1 MQTAAWPARDSES
14 GQIPGGGCCAH
25 GCRISGKGLGGTDIM
40 RSIGLLLVIPA
51 LAYSLGL
58 RSAAAAQSSV
68 SPPPGTPSASDLA
81 AGTTICATLTKPID
95 SRKAKPGDA
104 IAARVTLPVLSHGKV
119 LIPNDAKII
128 GHVTLAQPRSR
139 DGAESQLA
147 IVFDHALL
155 KDGSEL
161 PLALTIQAVGR
172 PSPPPVLQDN
182 DDPDAAIRRESPGA
196 SPSPPRQGS
205 FPRPQPGQL
214 PQAASPDT
222 DAQTMRHPALDAGN
236 HGAIGLPDL
245 TLTESADAATGSM
258 VRSLKSDVKLETGTE
273 LVLRVLDATGNSGS
287 TANQ

>member
-1 MQTAAWPARDSES
+1 
-14 GQIPGGGCCAH
+14 
-25 GCRISGKGLGGTDIM
+25 M
-40 RSIGLLLVIPA
+40 RPIGLLLVIPA
-51 LAYSLGL
+51 LAWSLDFPHV
-58 RSAAAAQSSV
+58 AAGQSSA
-68 SPPPGTPSASDLA
+68 STRPSASSGADLA

-95 SRKAKPGDA
+95 SRKAKPGEA

-128 GHVTLAQPRSR
+128 GHVTLAQPRYR
-139 DGAESQLA
+139 DNSESELA

-161 PLALTIQAVGR
+161 PLALTVQAIGR
-172 PSPPPVLQDN
+172 PTSSAVVQDT
-182 DDPDAAIRRESPGA
+182 DDPDVAIRRGSPDGSA
-196 SPSPPRQGS
+196 SNPRQPG
-205 FPRPQPGQL
+205 FPHPHPGEP

-222 DAQTMRHPALDAGN
+222 DAQPMRHPVLDASN

-258 VRSLKSDVKLETGTE
+258 VKSLKNDVKLDTGTE
-273 LVLRVLDATGNSGS
+273 LVLRVLDSPGNSGS